1 MIRLDGLTKRF
12 GDYAAVNGLDLE
24 VEAGE
29 MVALLGRN
37 GAGKTTA
44 LRTLAGILRPDSG
57 RVVVAGHDVVDEPE
71 AAKAELGYVPDRPY
85 VYEKVTGRELL
96 RFTAGLH
103 GKRGPAVEERIDELL
118 ELWDLTPRGDRLVE
132 SYSHGMRQKLVISG
146 ALLNLPRILVVDE
159 PMVGMDPQAARIF
172 RNLVDSFASRG
183 GTVLISTHTL
193 QFAEALADRLAV
205 VNEGQLLAQG
215 TMEELRRRAETE
227 RGDLEEIFL
236 RLTGD
241 VSDRMLAGVLE

>member
-1 MIRLDGLTKRF
+1 MIRLEGLTKRF
-12 GDYAAVNGLDLE
+12 GDFAAVDGLDLE

-44 LRTLAGILRPDSG
+44 LRTLAGILRPDGG
-57 RVVVAGHDVVDEPE
+57 RVVIAGHDVVEEPE
-71 AAKAELGYVPDRPY
+71 LAKGELGYVPDRPY

-96 RFTAGLH
+96 RFSAGLH
-103 GKRGPAVEERIDELL
+103 GERGEHVEERIDELL

-132 SYSHGMRQKLVISG
+132 SYSHGMRQKLIISG
-146 ALLNLPRILVVDE
+146 ALVHRPQVLVVDE

-172 RNLVDSFASRG
+172 RNLVRSFASRG

>member
-1 MIRLDGLTKRF
+1 MIRLEGLTKRF
-12 GDYAAVNGLDLE
+12 GDYAAVDGLDLE

-44 LRTLAGILRPDSG
+44 LRTLAGILRPDDG
-57 RVVVAGHDVVDEPE
+57 RAVVAGHDVVREPDL
-71 AAKAELGYVPDRPY
+71 AKGELGYVPDRPY

-96 RFTAGLH
+96 RFSAGLH
-103 GKRGPAVEERIDELL
+103 GERGPHVEERIDELL

-132 SYSHGMRQKLVISG
+132 SYSHGMRQKLIISG
-146 ALLNLPRILVVDE
+146 ALIHQPQVLVVDE

-172 RNLVDSFASRG
+172 RNLISSFAARD

-205 VNEGQLLAQG
+205 VSEGRLLAQG
-215 TMEELRRRAETE
+215 TMAELRRRAETE

>member
-1 MIRLDGLTKRF
+1 MIRLEGLTKHF
-12 GDYAAVNGLDLE
+12 GDFAAVDGLDLE

-44 LRTLAGILRPDSG
+44 LRTLAGILRPDGG
-57 RVVVAGHDVVDEPE
+57 RAVIAGHDVVEEPE
-71 AAKAELGYVPDRPY
+71 LAKGELGYVPDRPY

-96 RFTAGLH
+96 RFSAGLH
-103 GKRGPAVEERIDELL
+103 GERGAHVEERIDELL

-132 SYSHGMRQKLVISG
+132 SYSHGMRQKLIISG
-146 ALLNLPRILVVDE
+146 ALVHRPQVLVVDE

-172 RNLVDSFASRG
+172 RNLVRSFASRG